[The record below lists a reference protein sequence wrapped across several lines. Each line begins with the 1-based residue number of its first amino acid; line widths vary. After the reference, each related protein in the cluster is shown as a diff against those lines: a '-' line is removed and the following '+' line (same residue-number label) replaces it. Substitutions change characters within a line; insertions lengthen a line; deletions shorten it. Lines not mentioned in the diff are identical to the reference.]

1 MQYSQTLLD
10 DIRAAVDIVDLVS
23 RFVNLRKAGSH
34 WKGLCPFH
42 AEKTPSFT
50 VNPQKGIFHCFGCGV
65 GGDAFGF
72 VMRQDRLSFP
82 EAVRALAKSAGI
94 ALPEERGAQSGDSG
108 REELLRVMDLAGR
121 FFADTLWKPAGERA
135 RAYLGERGIDTGI
148 ASHSGL
154 GSPPGGWGRWPTSLK
169 GGKVPGGA
177 RFARGLA
184 VAGENGAGASAR
196 SPGRLVADQAREA
209 GGERAPA
216 YLGEA
221 RVDHGIARHFGLGYA
236 PEGWESLL
244 TFMKGEK
251 VSEEALI
258 ATGLAV
264 ARENRAGAYDRFRGR
279 LLFPIRD
286 LQGRV
291 VAFGGRGFGDEQPKY
306 LNSPETPLY
315 TKGNLLYAAD
325 LARQTIQ
332 SENRALLVEGYVD
345 CIMAH
350 QHGFTGTVAAL
361 GTAFTPAQ
369 LALLRRYCDE
379 VVTFFDAD
387 AAGQKAA
394 ARAEELLE
402 PTGRGMAWAVNRS
415 GAFEGAGALRV
426 KVALLP
432 AGHDPDTFL
441 RTVGREAFTERIA
454 AARSILSYS
463 LDRALADPDGAT
475 GPRARTTAFARV
487 ALLLAKVADG
497 DEAAALSRE
506 AAAKLRMDPTQLWIE
521 AQRLQSS
528 LRTPP
533 AQSQPSP
540 PASMPSVERELVA
553 LLLYSAEAR
562 GALLGLLGESDELGH
577 ASLRAIVD
585 ALKHRP
591 DASAESLMPDL
602 PTDEARSVLS
612 SLLVVDRESV
622 DARVSIGQFQRRLER
637 SQRLRRAREVSQAIA
652 ETQAQTGVA
661 APMHAA

>member
-1 MQYSQTLLD
+1 MQYSQAILD
-10 DIRAAVDIVDLVS
+10 DIRAAVDIVDLVG

-50 VNPQKGIFHCFGCGV
+50 VNPQRGIFHCFGCGV

-82 EAVRALAKSAGI
+82 EAVRSLAKSVGI
-94 ALPEERGAQSGDSG
+94 ALTDERGSSADSG
-108 REELLRVMDLAGR
+108 REELIRVMDLAAR
-121 FFADTLWKPAGERA
+121 FYVDTLWKRAGQRA
-135 RAYLGERGIDTGI
+135 RAYLEQRGIDT
-148 ASHSGL
+148 
-154 GSPPGGWGRWPTSLK
+154 
-169 GGKVPGGA
+169 
-177 RFARGLA
+177 
-184 VAGENGAGASAR
+184 E
-196 SPGRLVADQAREA
+196 
-209 GGERAPA
+209 
-216 YLGEA
+216 
-221 RVDHGIARHFGLGYA
+221 IARRFGLGFA
-236 PEGWESLL
+236 PEGWESLI
-244 TFMKGEK
+244 TFMRSEK
-251 VSEEALI
+251 VGEDALVT
-258 ATGLAV
+258 AGLAV

-325 LARQTIQ
+325 LARPTIQ
-332 SENRALLVEGYVD
+332 AEHRALLVEGYVD

-350 QHGFTGTVAAL
+350 QYGFTGTVAAL

-379 VVTFFDAD
+379 VITFFDAD

-415 GAFEGAGALRV
+415 GAFEGAGTLRV
-426 KVALLP
+426 KVAILP
-432 AGHDPDTFL
+432 VGHDPDTFL
-441 RTVGREAFTERIA
+441 RSAGVEGFNERIA
-454 AARSILSYS
+454 AARSILSFA
-463 LDRALADPDGAT
+463 LDRALVDPDGAT
-475 GPRARTTAFARV
+475 GARARTTAFARV

-506 AAAKLRMDPTQLWIE
+506 AATRLGVDPTQLWIE

-533 AQSQPSP
+533 AQSQPVGPLTMP
-540 PASMPSVERELVA
+540 PVERDLVSLLLHSEEARAA
-553 LLLYSAEAR
+553 LLAP
-562 GALLGLLGESDELGH
+562 LGDSDEIGH
-577 ASLRAIVD
+577 AALRAIVE
-585 ALKHRP
+585 ALRRRP
-591 DASAESLMPDL
+591 DAPAESLMADL
-602 PTDEARSVLS
+602 PTDEARSILS
-612 SLLVVDRESV
+612 SLLVEDRESV

-637 SQRLRRAREVSQAIA
+637 SQRLRRARELSQAIA
-652 ETQAQTGVA
+652 ETQAKTGVT
-661 APMHAA
+661 APMHAELRTLHKESAVVYEITGGVAQSLEHGTSTSSRSSDE